1 MSKITD
7 AFSGLW
13 ASLVRTYSPW
23 IVGTVVGW
31 LSTFGVPLDDE
42 LKPAMLTLVMLLTGA
57 IYYLIIR
64 VLERL
69 KPKFGWLLGSTQ
81 QPTYARPDAE

>member
-13 ASLVRTYSPW
+13 TSLVRTYSPW
-23 IVGTVVGW
+23 LVGTVVGW
-31 LSTFGVPLDDE
+31 LSTLGVPLDDG
-42 LKPAMLTLVMLLTGA
+42 LKPALITLVSLLAGA
-57 IYYLIIR
+57 LYYLILR

-69 KPKFGWLLGSTQ
+69 KPKFGWLLGSAQ
-81 QPTYARPDAE
+81 QPGYAKPDAK